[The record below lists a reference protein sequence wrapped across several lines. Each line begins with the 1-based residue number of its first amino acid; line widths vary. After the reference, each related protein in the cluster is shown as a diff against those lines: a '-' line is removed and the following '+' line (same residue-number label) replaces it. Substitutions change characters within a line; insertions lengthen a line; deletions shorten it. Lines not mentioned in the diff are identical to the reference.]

1 MGVYLL
7 NKEEVGFPNP
17 RLAEE
22 DGLLAVGG
30 DLSVERLLLAYA
42 NGIFPWYNPDEEILW
57 WCPKERFVIFP
68 DEVHV
73 SKSMK
78 KYFRKHVIS
87 LAINRD
93 FRDTM
98 RRCRMKR
105 EDKEGTW
112 ISDEIEEAYEKLYEK
127 GFGVSVEAFEDGEL
141 AGGFYGVAIG
151 RCFFG
156 ESMFSDKPNGSKTAL
171 IAFCEYIKTRG
182 ILFID
187 CQFRTDHLATMGGR
201 YISFDEYE
209 KLLNQG
215 IGIGRGGERNHEEE
229 TS

>member
-7 NKEEVGFPNP
+7 KKDEISFPNP
-17 RLAEE
+17 QLAED

-42 NGIFPWYNPDEEILW
+42 HGIFPWYNPDEDILW

-68 DEVHV
+68 NEVHV

-78 KYFRKHVIS
+78 KYFKKHTIA

-98 RRCRMKR
+98 RRCRAKR
-105 EDKEGTW
+105 EDQEGTW
-112 ISDEIEEAYEKLYEK
+112 ISDEIEEAYQALYER
-127 GFGVSVEAFEDGEL
+127 GFALSIEAFEDGEL
-141 AGGFYGVAIG
+141 AGGFYGVAMG

-156 ESMFSDKPNGSKTAL
+156 ESMFSEKPSGSKTAL
-171 IAFCEYIKTRG
+171 IAFCKYIADRG
-182 ILFID
+182 MLFID
-187 CQFRTDHLATMGGR
+187 CQFRTDHLETMGGR
-201 YISFDEYE
+201 YISFDEYDE
-209 KLLNQG
+209 MLE
-215 IGIGRGGERNHEEE
+215 IGTGRSRYKENKDEN
-229 TS
+229 S

>member
-7 NKEEVGFPNP
+7 KKDEISFPNP
-17 RLAEE
+17 QLAED

-42 NGIFPWYNPDEEILW
+42 HGIFPWYNPDEDILW

-68 DEVHV
+68 NEVHV

-78 KYFRKHVIS
+78 KYFKKHTIA
-87 LAINRD
+87 LAINRG

-98 RRCRMKR
+98 RRCRAKR
-105 EDKEGTW
+105 EDQEGTW
-112 ISDEIEEAYEKLYEK
+112 ISDEIEEAYQALYER
-127 GFGVSVEAFEDGEL
+127 GFALSVEAFEDGEL

-151 RCFFG
+151 KCFFG
-156 ESMFSDKPNGSKTAL
+156 ESMFSEKPNGSKTAL
-171 IAFCEYIKTRG
+171 IGFCEYIKDRG

-201 YISFDEYE
+201 YISWQEYDDMLE
-209 KLLNQG
+209 KG
-215 IGIGRGGERNHEEE
+215 TGRGRFKEEE
-229 TS
+229 HEDS